1 MLGFRSWGL
10 RFLSGGSGQCP
21 PHTPLGALPQST
33 LQSTARGGLWVGSG
47 RAWDWPSPNP
57 CPAQLH
63 HHCSTPTSPPV
74 RPLLTGPLS
83 LWLFLPSSDTSQ
95 TSGALTWGGDI
106 RIYVSYSLCSP
117 FFFPRCTCA
126 TLLHLANFPLLS
138 KVLLLFPG
146 VGMGMGETRS
156 HIKGM

>member
-1 MLGFRSWGL
+1 M
-10 RFLSGGSGQCP
+10 
-21 PHTPLGALPQST
+21 
-33 LQSTARGGLWVGSG
+33 GGLPIFTSCWAACDVRPECQAPVPLQRVTQPKTGQTAACAWGSG